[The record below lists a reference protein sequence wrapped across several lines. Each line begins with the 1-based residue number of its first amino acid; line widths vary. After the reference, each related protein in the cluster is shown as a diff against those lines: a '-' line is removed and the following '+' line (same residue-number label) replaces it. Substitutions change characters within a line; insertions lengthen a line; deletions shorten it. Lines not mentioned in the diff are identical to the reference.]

1 MGQYHYLIAG
11 LPDITP
17 DDSKQAYS
25 VLSFREEAYSA
36 LTRKDRALLDLF
48 YLKYDNR
55 NLLLRLESPETE
67 TDTDTDTN
75 IDIDARGTLSIE
87 DIEELLSAIKEE
99 RKPENTPVYL
109 IDFIKQ
115 YLTETGEDSFDKGI
129 EELTIEEDSDTDN
142 YVIAW
147 EDRLSALYYAY
158 AMKRKNKFISR
169 WFEMNLN
176 IKNLLT
182 AITCRKHGLDKNL
195 YIIGDNPVA
204 ENLRSSNA
212 KDFNLGDEI
221 EYLPAILK
229 LAEESDLVVREKRM
243 DLLKWEWLEENT
255 VFKTFGIE
263 SVFAY
268 LLKTEMIERWSSL
281 DKVSGEKTFRELIRF
296 MKTESNSALDEF
308 KKNNKR

>member
-67 TDTDTDTN
+67 ADTDTS

-115 YLTETGEDSFDKGI
+115 YLTEIGEDSFDKGI